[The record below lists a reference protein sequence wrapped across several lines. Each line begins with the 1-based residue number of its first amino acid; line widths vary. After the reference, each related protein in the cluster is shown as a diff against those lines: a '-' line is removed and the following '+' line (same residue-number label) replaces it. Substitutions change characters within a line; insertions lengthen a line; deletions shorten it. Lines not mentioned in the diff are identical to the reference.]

1 MNNKTYITVFN
12 LTNTKH
18 KREGDGGVDGD
29 GDDDG
34 DDDRYVV
41 VTSSFSSSSCLDA
54 LMVMVLREIWILEV
68 WLRQS
73 SAAVEIGWMAA
84 AAGLR
89 P

>member
-1 MNNKTYITVFN
+1 MFN
-12 LTNTKH
+12 LTNTKY

-29 GDDDG
+29 GVG
-34 DDDRYVV
+34 DEAGARCVV
-41 VTSSFSSSSCLDA
+41 VVMASFSSSSCLDA

-84 AAGLR
+84 VAGLR

>member
-1 MNNKTYITVFN
+1 MFN
-12 LTNTKH
+12 LTITKH
-18 KREGDGGVDGD
+18 KRKGDGGIDGD
-29 GDDDG
+29 GDDGDG
-34 DDDRYVV
+34 DRCVV
-41 VTSSFSSSSCLDA
+41 VMSSFSSSSCLDA

-73 SAAVEIGWMAA
+73 SAAMEIGWMAA

>member
-1 MNNKTYITVFN
+1 MFN
-12 LTNTKH
+12 LIITKH

-29 GDDDG
+29 DNEDG
-34 DDDRYVV
+34 ARCVV
-41 VTSSFSSSSCLDA
+41 VVMSSFSSSCLDA

-73 SAAVEIGWMAA
+73 SAVVEIGWMAA

>member
-1 MNNKTYITVFN
+1 M
-12 LTNTKH
+12 
-18 KREGDGGVDGD
+18 
-29 GDDDG
+29 
-34 DDDRYVV
+34 VV
-41 VTSSFSSSSCLDA
+41 ISSFSSSSCLDA

-73 SAAVEIGWMAA
+73 SATVEIGWMAA

>member
-1 MNNKTYITVFN
+1 MFN
-12 LTNTKH
+12 LRITKH

-29 GDDDG
+29 EDDDEDG
-34 DDDRYVV
+34 AWCVV
-41 VTSSFSSSSCLDA
+41 VVMSSFSSSCLDA

-73 SAAVEIGWMAA
+73 STAVEIGWMAA